1 MKPSTPI
8 PLTESDH
15 WQAPWQNLA
24 QSRFWFLMLTVM
36 GSASS
41 VTYAHPPLVAFA
53 AIAGATLR
61 PKLALLSAMTV
72 WLASQLYGYVLRDYP
87 YTSESL
93 IWGLVMGFGTLF
105 VALIATLR
113 PSFSR
118 QGLSGH
124 IAWVAIA
131 LGTGFLLFEGL
142 VMFCGFLLTG
152 THVFT
157 LTTLGL
163 LLFKETVW
171 TIALATLHGFLIWRK
186 TGALAI
192 SR

>member
-1 MKPSTPI
+1 MKTSAPTQLAGS
-8 PLTESDH
+8 EH

-24 QSRFWFLMLTVM
+24 QSRFWFLMLTVV

-61 PKLALLSAMTV
+61 PKLAILSAMTV
-72 WLASQLYGYVLRDYP
+72 WLASQLYGYILRGYP
-87 YTSESL
+87 HTSESL
-93 IWGLVMGFGTLF
+93 IWGLVMGFGTLI
-105 VALIATLR
+105 VALFATLR
-113 PSFSR
+113 PAFSR
-118 QGLSGH
+118 QNLSGH
-124 IAWVAIA
+124 LAWVAIA
-131 LGTGFLLFEGL
+131 LGIGFLLFEGL
-142 VMFCGFLLTG
+142 VMSCGFLLIG
-152 THVFT
+152 THIFT
-157 LTTLGL
+157 PSTLGL